1 MLRKDPLQTAVAIW
15 ALTLLSG
22 IVVLLVYY
30 HIHNLA
36 ALKDIILDISI
47 SNCIGPVV
55 YTIPFWLLMA
65 TVLNFWF
72 DWKTN
77 RQTFKMAV
85 ILVVAALIALL
96 TGYYTM
102 VGSET
107 TQDMWV
113 FVAIAPVFTFIVLN
127 K

>member
-1 MLRKDPLQTAVAIW
+1 MLRKDPLQTAVSIW
-15 ALTLLSG
+15 GLTLLSG
-22 IVVLLVYY
+22 IAALLVYY
-30 HIHNLA
+30 NIHNLA
-36 ALKDIILDISI
+36 ALRDIILNLSV

-65 TVLNFWF
+65 TILNFWF
-72 DWKTN
+72 DWKTD
-77 RQTFKMAV
+77 RQALKMAV
-85 ILVVAALIALL
+85 ILVASSLIALL
-96 TGYYTM
+96 TGYYAM

-113 FVAIAPVFTFIVLN
+113 FVALAPVFTFIVLN